1 MFNNLKNR
9 FQEIFT
15 SIGKNPSINEEDL
28 TKVLREIRLVLLEAD
43 VALQVAK
50 SLIEQIKEDLLGR
63 EIYRSISP
71 KIVITKAVYD
81 ALFNLLNEDEIS
93 TKLHTK
99 ALSYYMMVGLQ
110 GSGKTTTCAK
120 IANFLKIKENKK
132 VLMCCLDLHRP
143 AAYNQLQSLATSN
156 GLDFFTYD
164 YESYK
169 SDLFKILQEVDIY
182 AKQNNYD
189 VVILDTAGRLSIDEA
204 LMSELGEI
212 YKKIN
217 PKEVLL
223 VIDSASGQIALDVA
237 KSFNEK
243 VALSGIIASK
253 VDADSRGG
261 AIISCKYITNIPIKF
276 MGMGEKINNLEIFN
290 AKKIVDRVLSQGDIL
305 TLVEK
310 FDEIEEV
317 EAQKLKENLEKGI
330 FSLDDLKKQILQ
342 MKKLGGITSLIS
354 MIPGVADKLGDTT
367 LAEKNIKKQVA
378 IIDSMTKRERMY
390 PKILNFSRKK
400 RIAKGSG
407 TELSDINKL
416 LKQYEQMAKMIKQ
429 FKNGGGGMMNMMK
442 QLKNMGAGGNL
453 EDMFKKLK

>member
-1 MFNNLKNR
+1 
-9 FQEIFT
+9 
-15 SIGKNPSINEEDL
+15 
-28 TKVLREIRLVLLEAD
+28 
-43 VALQVAK
+43 
-50 SLIEQIKEDLLGR
+50 LGR

-81 ALFNLLNEDEIS
+81 ALFNLLNEDEQTTRLY
-93 TKLHTK
+93 TKS
-99 ALSYYMMVGLQ
+99 LSYYMMVGLQ
-110 GSGKTTTCAK
+110 GSGKTTTSAK
-120 IANFLKIKENKK
+120 VANYLKLKENKK

-156 GLDFFTYD
+156 GLDFFAYD
-164 YESYK
+164 YESHREN
-169 SDLFKILQEVDIY
+169 LFKILEDVDVY
-182 AKQNNYD
+182 AKQHNYD

-204 LMSELGEI
+204 LMGELSNI
-212 YKKIN
+212 HKKVS

-237 KSFNEK
+237 KSFNER
-243 VALSGIIASK
+243 VSLSGIIASK

-276 MGMGEKINNLEIFN
+276 MGMGEKIHNLEIFN

-310 FDEIEEV
+310 FDEIEETEV
-317 EAQKLKENLEKGI
+317 ERLKQNLEKGI

-342 MKKLGGITSLIS
+342 MKKLGGITSIIG
-354 MIPGVADKLGDTT
+354 MIPGMSDKLGDTQ
-367 LAEKNIKKQVA
+367 LAEKAIKKQVA
-378 IIDSMTKRERMY
+378 IIDSMTKKEKMH

-416 LKQYEQMAKMIKQ
+416 LKQYEQMAKMVKQ
-429 FKNGGGGMMNMMK
+429 LKSGGGGMMNMMK
-442 QLKNMGAGGNL
+442 QLKNMGGGQNIQ
-453 EDMFKKLK
+453 DMFKKLK